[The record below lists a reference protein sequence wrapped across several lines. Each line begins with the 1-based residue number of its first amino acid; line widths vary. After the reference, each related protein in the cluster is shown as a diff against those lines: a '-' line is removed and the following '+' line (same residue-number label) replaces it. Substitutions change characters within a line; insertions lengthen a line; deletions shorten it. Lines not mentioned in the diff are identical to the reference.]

1 MQHPLRPMIPGR
13 LLKRYKR
20 FLADIRL
27 PQGEIIVA
35 HCANSGSMAT
45 CADPDSPVMLS
56 VSDDPKRKLRYTWEL
71 IEAQGVWVG
80 VNTATPNAAV
90 THFVRTGQ
98 VPELAG
104 YTHLRREV
112 KYGSESSR
120 IDLLLTHQDGH
131 TCHVEV
137 KNATMRVGHHAAF
150 PDAVTLRGQK
160 HLRELTALARRGE
173 RAVMFY
179 YVGRADCLRLRP
191 ADEIDPAYGAL
202 LRQAASAGV
211 EILAYRVSYDPY
223 GVALLGRAPVDLV

>member
-1 MQHPLRPMIPGR
+1 MVSGR
-13 LLKRYKR
+13 LIKRYKR
-20 FLADIRL
+20 FLADVQL
-27 PQGEIIVA
+27 SQDEIVTA

-45 CADPDSPVMLS
+45 CADPDSPVMVS
-56 VSDDPKRKLRYTWEL
+56 ISDDPKRKLRYTWEL

-90 THFVRTGQ
+90 AHFVQSGQ
-98 VPELAG
+98 IPELAG
-104 YTHLRREV
+104 YAQQRREV
-112 KYGSESSR
+112 KYGIENSR
-120 IDLLLTHQDGH
+120 IDLLLTHADGH

-137 KNATMRVGHHAAF
+137 KNATMRVGTHAAF

-179 YVGRADCLRLRP
+179 YIGRADCLRFRP

-202 LRQAASAGV
+202 LRKAAAADV
-211 EILAYRVSYDPY
+211 EILAYRVSYAPS
-223 GVALLGRAPVDLV
+223 GVTLLGRVPVDLGCD